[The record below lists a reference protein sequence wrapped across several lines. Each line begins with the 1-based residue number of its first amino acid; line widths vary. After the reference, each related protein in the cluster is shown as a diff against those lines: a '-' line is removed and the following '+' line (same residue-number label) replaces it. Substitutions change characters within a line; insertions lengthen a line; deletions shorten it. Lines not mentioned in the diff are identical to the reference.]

1 MSEGVVHIIG
11 AGLAGLGA
19 AVAISA
25 HGRQVVVH
33 ESAAHAGGRCR
44 SYHDPLLDRVIDNG
58 NHLVLSGNRAVMRY
72 LCATGA
78 ADTLTGPAAAS
89 YDFYDV
95 GSGER
100 WTVTANEGALPWWIL
115 DPARRVPGTRARDYL
130 GLARLFVGNDG
141 DVIAARV
148 RPQGRLWSHLI
159 DPVLV
164 AALNTSVAEASAP
177 LAAAVLRESLARGGR
192 ASQPRIAATTL
203 AATFVDPALATLNR
217 RGVRVRF
224 NARLHGIA
232 MTDDRASALDFA
244 DGPVGLGPA
253 DQVVVAVP
261 AGVATDLLPGLSAP
275 DQFRAIVNGHF
286 AMAPP
291 PGAPAML
298 GLIGGTA
305 EWLFAFGDRLS
316 VTVSDA
322 NRLLDPDRATLAA
335 RFWADICAAL
345 AIDAPMPPWQIVK
358 EKRAT
363 FAATPD
369 QDARRP
375 GTATRWRNLALAG
388 DWTRTGL
395 PATIEGALRSGE
407 AAAAHVMARS

>member
-25 HGRQVVVH
+25 QGRQVVVH

-78 ADTLTGPAAAS
+78 ADTLTGPVAAS

-322 NRLLDPDRATLAA
+322 NRLLDQDRATLAA